1 MVEPT
6 LFNGDIEFDIET
18 IPKALQEQC
27 LKLEELDRA
36 GDDISYALLCDNLD
50 YDAKG
55 YFLSGN
61 ITEKQWRTI
70 QKRYCGYQFEQVEL
84 WEFKKY
90 SELLSFEYFIFL

>member
-36 GDDISYALLCDNLD
+36 GDDISYKLRRKTHTLA
-50 YDAKG
+50 
-55 YFLSGN
+55 
-61 ITEKQWRTI
+61 
-70 QKRYCGYQFEQVEL
+70 CGMKAAFSVQNYI
-84 WEFKKY
+84 
-90 SELLSFEYFIFL
+90 STT

>member
-27 LKLEELDRA
+27 LKLVELDRA

-70 QKRYCGYQFEQVEL
+70 QKRYCGY
-84 WEFKKY
+84 
-90 SELLSFEYFIFL
+90 